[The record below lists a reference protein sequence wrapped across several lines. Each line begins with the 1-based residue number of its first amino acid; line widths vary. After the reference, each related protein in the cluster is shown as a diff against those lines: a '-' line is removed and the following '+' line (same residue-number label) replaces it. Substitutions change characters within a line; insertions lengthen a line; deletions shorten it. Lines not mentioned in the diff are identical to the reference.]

1 MDFDLKPISADAV
14 PEALQKVERYR
25 LLNEPSEAQS
35 ICEDILRVEPDNQ
48 DAVVMLLLAITDQF
62 DHGGSEA
69 EARKLLPR
77 LRTEYQR
84 AYYAGIIS
92 ERSARAVLK
101 SAIPGSHSTAYDGFE
116 QAMRWF
122 EKAEAVRP
130 PGNDDSILRWNSCAR
145 TLMRSPLLQ
154 PRGEER
160 YQEVLGE

>member
-1 MDFDLKPISADAV
+1 MVYELKPISADAV
-14 PEALQKVERYR
+14 PEALEKVERYR

-48 DAVVMLLLAITDQF
+48 DALVMLLLAITDQF
-62 DHGGSEA
+62 DHGSSET
-69 EARKLLPR
+69 EARQLLPR
-77 LRTEYQR
+77 LRSEYQR

-101 SAIPGSHSTAYDGFE
+101 SAIPGSYSTAYDALE

-145 TLMRSPLLQ
+145 TLMRSPLLR
-154 PRGEER
+154 PRAEER
-160 YQEVLGE
+160 FQEVLGE

>member
-1 MDFDLKPISADAV
+1 MAFDLKPISADAV

-25 LLNEPSEAQS
+25 LLNEPSQAQS
-35 ICEDILRVEPDNQ
+35 ICEDILRVDPANQ
-48 DAVVMLLLAITDQF
+48 DALVMMVLAITDQF
-62 DHGGSEA
+62 GDSASESEA
-69 EARKLLPR
+69 RQILPR
-77 LRTEYQR
+77 LRSEYQR
-84 AYYAGIIS
+84 AYYAGIIC
-92 ERSARAVLK
+92 ERSARAVLR
-101 SAIPGSHSTAYDGFE
+101 SAIPGSFSTAYDSLE

-122 EKAEAVRP
+122 EKAEALRP

>member
-1 MDFDLKPISADAV
+1 
-14 PEALQKVERYR
+14 VERYR
-25 LLNEPSEAQS
+25 LLNEPSQAQS
-35 ICEDILRVEPDNQ
+35 ICEDILRVDPANQ
-48 DAVVMLLLAITDQF
+48 DALVMLLLAITDQF
-62 DHGGSEA
+62 GDSGSESD
-69 EARKLLPR
+69 ARQILPR
-77 LRTEYQR
+77 LHSEYHR
-84 AYYAGIIS
+84 AYYAGIIC
-92 ERSARAVLK
+92 ERSARAVLR
-101 SAIPGSHSTAYDGFE
+101 SAIPGSFSTAYESLE